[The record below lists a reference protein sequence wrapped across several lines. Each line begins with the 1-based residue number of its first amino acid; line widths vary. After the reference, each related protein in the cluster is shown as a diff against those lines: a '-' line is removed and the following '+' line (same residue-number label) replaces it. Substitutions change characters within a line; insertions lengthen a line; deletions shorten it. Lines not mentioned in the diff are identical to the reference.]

1 MTNTFANKRGKSQSK
16 NKGQNTA
23 VSNAGGSASP
33 SLSATMRSIGTSAIP
48 DDWMTKLFSEYNTL
62 PAAFLELASYGEK
75 SLDIV
80 SDDVLYKSILQVQ
93 I

>member
-1 MTNTFANKRGKSQSK
+1 MTNTFPNKRGKSHAK
-16 NKGQNTA
+16 KKE
-23 VSNAGGSASP
+23 GGSASP
-33 SLSATMRSIGTSAIP
+33 DDRSLSATMRSIGTSAIP

-75 SLDIV
+75 SLDFV

>member
-1 MTNTFANKRGKSQSK
+1 MTNTFPNKRGKSHAK
-16 NKGQNTA
+16 KKD
-23 VSNAGGSASP
+23 GGSAP
-33 SLSATMRSIGTSAIP
+33 PDDKSLSATMRSIGTSAIP
-48 DDWMTKLFSEYNTL
+48 DDWMTKLFKEYNTL